1 MQNDLPV
8 RKRASAEEREKIL
21 TAYRKSGLTQEK
33 FAAQAGLSL
42 SCLSNWLR
50 RAKAQKAPSRPASFL
65 EVSLPAAAPSRWA
78 PGYRVEL
85 PGGIRLE
92 LPSGFTPAEAS
103 ELCRILRSL

>member
-1 MQNDLPV
+1 MQNDVPA
-8 RKRASAEEREKIL
+8 RKRASAQEREKIL
-21 TAYRKSGLTQEK
+21 SAYRKSGLTQEK

-50 RAKAQKAPSRPASFL
+50 RAKAQTHSSPASFL
-65 EVSLPAAAPSRWA
+65 EVSLPAAAAPNRLA

-92 LPSGFTPAEAS
+92 LPAGFTPAEAA

>member
-21 TAYRKSGLTQEK
+21 NTYRKSGLTQEK

-50 RAKAQKAPSRPASFL
+50 RAKAQAQSGAPSFL
-65 EVSLPAAAPSRWA
+65 EMSLPSANSSRWA

-92 LPSGFTPAEAS
+92 LPAGFTPAEAA

>member
-8 RKRASAEEREKIL
+8 RKRASVEEREKIL
-21 TAYRKSGLTQEK
+21 TAYRASGLTQEK

-50 RAKAQKAPSRPASFL
+50 RAKAQAPSRPVSFL
-65 EVSLPAAAPSRWA
+65 EVSSPAASSSRWS

-85 PGGIRLE
+85 PGGVRLE
-92 LPSGFTPAEAS
+92 LPSGFAPAEAA
-103 ELCRILRSL
+103 ELCRILRGL

>member
-50 RAKAQKAPSRPASFL
+50 RAKAQAPPVSFL
-65 EVSLPAAAPSRWA
+65 ELAPPATNPSRWA

-92 LPSGFTPAEAS
+92 LPSGFTPAEAV